1 MRGAWIE
8 DLAWPEVGS
17 RLAGGAPVVVPVG
30 ALAKEHGHHLPM
42 KTDWLLARALTDGV
56 LAALPVLAAPVI
68 TAGFYPAFIR
78 YPGSQSLSA
87 ETFQKVMEET
97 LDLLI
102 EQGAR
107 RLAIIN
113 TGVST
118 EPPITIAVRNVWQRQ
133 GVKVAVSDIRRLGL
147 GLRGK
152 LRQTSGGHADE
163 QETSLI
169 LAIAPELVRMDRAR
183 ADYGHAGPPTVFA
196 RPIEF
201 SPDPAAGIDY
211 TATGATGDPSL
222 ATVELGR
229 EFLAEMVGEL
239 VNGLRALYPESL
251 AGSSAR

>member
-1 MRGAWIE
+1 MQGAWIE
-8 DLAWPEVGS
+8 DLAWPEVAA
-17 RLAGGAPVVVPVG
+17 RIAAGAPVVVPVG

-42 KTDWLLARALTDGV
+42 KTDWLLARALAGGV
-56 LAALPVLAAPVI
+56 LAELPVLAAPVI

-87 ETFQKVMEET
+87 ETFQQVMEET

-107 RLAIIN
+107 KLAIVN

-118 EPPITIAVRNVWQRQ
+118 EPVITIAVRNIWQRHA
-133 GVKVAVSDIRRLGL
+133 VKVAVSDIRRLGL
-147 GLRGK
+147 GLRGR
-152 LRQTSGGHADE
+152 LRQKGGGHADE

-169 LAIAPELVRMDRAR
+169 LAIAPELVRLDLAKP
-183 ADYGHAGPPTVFA
+183 DYGNPGPATVFA
-196 RPIEF
+196 RPVEF
-201 SPDPAAGIDY
+201 SPDPASGIDY

-222 ATVELGR
+222 ATPELGR
-229 EFLAEMVGEL
+229 EILAEMVREL
-239 VNGLRALYPESL
+239 VEGLRAIYPESL